1 MSAVD
6 GETTMTGA
14 ELDVSAL
21 SRRRSTVA
29 GFTLLEVLIALLVL
43 SLGLLGLAALQA
55 ATVDFNHQAYLRSQ
69 ATSLAYD
76 MADRMRA
83 NREAAL
89 NGAYD
94 AELADPAPAC
104 GGGGGGG
111 GSVAAGDIAAW
122 RNALACVL
130 PAGNGSVDVDGGIV
144 TVLVT
149 WDESRGERDAQE
161 FSMATGL

>member
-1 MSAVD
+1 MPAAKRHGSGRSA
-6 GETTMTGA
+6 
-14 ELDVSAL
+14 
-21 SRRRSTVA
+21 RQSTAA

-55 ATVDFNHQAYLRSQ
+55 ATVDFNRQAYLRSQ

-83 NREAAL
+83 NRAAAL
-89 NGAYD
+89 GGDYNAG
-94 AELADPAPAC
+94 LADPAPAC
-104 GGGGGGG
+104 GGGGGGGG

-122 RNALACVL
+122 RNALACAL
-130 PAGNGSVDVDGGIV
+130 PSGNGSIDVNNSGVV
-144 TVLVT
+144 TVVVS
-149 WDESRGERDAQE
+149 WDESRGQELPQE